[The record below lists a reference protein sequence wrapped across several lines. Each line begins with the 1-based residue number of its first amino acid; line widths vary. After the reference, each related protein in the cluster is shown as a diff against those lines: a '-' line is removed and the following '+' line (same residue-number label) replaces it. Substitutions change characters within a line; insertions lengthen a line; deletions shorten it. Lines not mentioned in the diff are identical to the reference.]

1 MKAKAKKLIAKAWLG
16 CALLAGSI
24 GVANAIPVLSVV
36 PSSDL
41 VIKGGAPTRVDVMVS
56 GLDSEFIGAYDL
68 NLTWDAPLLSLT
80 NVSFDSFLDGPADSF
95 FGSTPALGSVNVF
108 EISVGGLTNQLGL
121 SEFRLFSLDFT
132 GLDFGFAS
140 ISIAGGILFN
150 DAGDRYQ
157 AWESRG
163 ARLEVVPEP
172 ATLGLLLM
180 GIAGAVA
187 GRRTRK
193 TVEPVSA

>member
-24 GVANAIPVLSVV
+24 GVANAIPVVSVV
-36 PSSDL
+36 PSASQ
-41 VIKGGAPTRVDVMVS
+41 VAEGATTRVDVIVS
-56 GLDSEFIGAYDL
+56 GLDNEFIGAYDL
-68 NLTWDAPLLSLT
+68 NLTWDAPLLSLAGVT
-80 NVSFDSFLDGPADSF
+80 FDSFLDGPADSI
-95 FGSTPALGSVNVF
+95 FGSVDAPGSVNVF
-108 EISVGGLTNQLGL
+108 EVSLAGLTNQLGL

-132 GLDFGFAS
+132 GLESGYAA
-140 ISIAGGILFN
+140 ISIAGGILSN
-150 DAGDRYQ
+150 DVAVEYL

-163 ARLEVVPEP
+163 ANLVVPEP

-193 TVEPVSA
+193 TVEPVRA